1 MEDRYVAWLR
11 TIGVILASTLLLF
24 GRKPEVFLNPQFWAE
39 DGRNW
44 YANAYNVGPLVSIF
58 TTEAGYFQTL
68 SRIVAS
74 ISQLFPLGQ
83 APLIFNLSAILI
95 QAGVAAFIV
104 SDRCRTLIE
113 SRYARYALALLYIVL
128 PSVWEVYGNLTNAQ
142 WHLALLVCLI
152 VVTAEPDSK
161 VGRIFDILVTS
172 LSVVSGPFCLLLFP
186 ISLARL
192 YLDRTRHKVV
202 LVAVISIGCAIQA
215 FGLLTS
221 TREVQSV
228 LGASIELFFQ
238 IVGRH
243 LVLGPLIGARGF
255 HKFEAWGLWSSIT
268 AMVVTIVGIAY
279 AANLLR
285 RASNEFR
292 LLFLYAILICITA
305 LVWPAVTLE
314 PGQWAVIAKN
324 ATAQR
329 YWFVPCFVFYCGLLF
344 VIVNVRSKVERFV
357 AVGLLLIGSYGIIS
371 DYKIPP
377 LKDLDFRI
385 HAAEFERAEPGT
397 TVTIPIN
404 PSWKMELK
412 KK

>member
-1 MEDRYVAWLR
+1 MADRYVASLR
-11 TIGVILASTLLLF
+11 TIGVIITSTLLLF
-24 GRKPEVFLNPQFWAE
+24 GRKPEIFLNPQFWAE

-44 YANAYNVGPLVSIF
+44 YADAYNADPLVSIF
-58 TTEAGYFQTL
+58 TTEAGYFQTS
-68 SRIVAS
+68 SRIIAS
-74 ISQLFPLGQ
+74 ISQLFPLAQ
-83 APLIFNLSAILI
+83 APLVFNLSAVLI

-104 SDRCRTLIE
+104 SDRCRGLIE
-113 SRYARYALALLYIVL
+113 SRYARYALAFLYLVL
-128 PSVWEVYGNLTNAQ
+128 PNAWEVYGNLTNAQ

-152 VVTAEPDSK
+152 VVTAEPISK
-161 VGRIFDILVTS
+161 AGRIFDFLATM

-192 YLDRTRHKVV
+192 YLDRTRHKFV
-202 LVAVISIGCAIQA
+202 LAAIISVGCAIQA

-228 LGASIELFFQ
+228 LGASLDLFFQ

-243 LVLGPLIGARGF
+243 LVLGPLLGVRGF
-255 HKFEAWGLWSSIT
+255 LKFEAWGLWGSFT
-268 AMVVTIVGIAY
+268 AIVVAIAGLAY

-285 RASNEFR
+285 RVSNEIR
-292 LLFLYAILICITA
+292 LFFLYAILICITA

-314 PGQWAVIAKN
+314 PGQWTVIANN

-344 VIVNVRSKVERFV
+344 VIFSVRSKVERSL
-357 AVGLLLIGSYGIIS
+357 AVGLLLISSYGIIS

-377 LKDLDFRI
+377 MRDLDFRS

-397 TVTIPIN
+397 TVAIPIN
-404 PSWKMELK
+404 PDWKMELK